1 MPALAGGRAGAI
13 AMAEQSTEQK
23 PRSGGVAVSLFV
35 HLPATLAVMAAALFW
50 PAGTFDWPRGW
61 AFLGLYI
68 ALMIVAVN
76 WVWRANPELFAVR
89 RKFQKGTKAW
99 DAVVASLTVMLYFMI
114 LPVAAF
120 DDARFHWAPQP
131 DWVVWIG
138 YALTI
143 LGFAGTTWAQSV
155 NRHFEATVRI
165 QTDRGH
171 KVIDTGPYAFIRHP
185 GYSFAIVMSA
195 GMALSLGSLYALIP
209 VGISVLLLAGRT
221 LGEEAELRKG
231 LEGYVDYA
239 RRVRFRWFPGLW

>member
-1 MPALAGGRAGAI
+1 
-13 AMAEQSTEQK
+13 MAEQTTK
-23 PRSGGVAVSLFV
+23 PRTRFSGPSVGLFV
-35 HLPATLAVMAAALFW
+35 QLPATLVIMVAALFW

-61 AFLGLYI
+61 MFLG
-68 ALMIVAVN
+68 AFVVLMVVGIV
-76 WVWRANPELFAVR
+76 WVWLTNPELFVVR
-89 RKFQKGTKAW
+89 QKFQKGTKAW
-99 DAVVASLTVMLYFMI
+99 DAVVASLTVILFAAI
-114 LPVAAF
+114 LPIAAM

-138 YALTI
+138 YALLTV
-143 LGFAGTTWAQSV
+143 GFFGTTWAQSV

-185 GYSFAIVMSA
+185 GYSFAIIMSA

-231 LEGYVDYA
+231 LEGYVDYTK
-239 RRVRFRWFPGLW
+239 RVRFRWIPGIW